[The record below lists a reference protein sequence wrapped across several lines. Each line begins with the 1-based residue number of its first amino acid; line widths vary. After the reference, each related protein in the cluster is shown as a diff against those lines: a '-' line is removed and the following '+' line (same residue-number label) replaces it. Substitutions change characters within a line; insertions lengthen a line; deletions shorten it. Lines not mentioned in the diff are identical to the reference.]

1 MAELKLTHQDRY
13 GNNVKFEEL
22 LKNKSASEQFAIR
35 YFAGVPIKSGCFN
48 KTFATDTDYLNIVN
62 EQVGSLESRKIR
74 ALSRLGVD
82 EDQVCEIP
90 PVCFQ
95 GFTLLADEV
104 KGIKHDWVRLTAN
117 GHIVTP
123 TKELTWLFFGNEQV
137 YVYKIRVDTCDNSL
151 KSERTQEYFYKDVT
165 AFASSSDSI
174 RTKVPTI
181 KKGCGQEVVE
191 LVDRTVDK
199 ESFRIVVPG
208 EIFEC
213 PLSPEDDNESKISAM
228 KQKLREKKNG

>member
-1 MAELKLTHQDRY
+1 MAELTHLDRY
-13 GNNVKFEEL
+13 GNNVTISEL
-22 LKNKSASEQFAIR
+22 LKNKSPSEQIAIR
-35 YFAGVPIKSGCFN
+35 YFISVPIKSGCFS

-62 EQVGSLESRKIR
+62 EQVGSLEGRKTR

-95 GFTLLADEV
+95 GFTLLENDV
-104 KGIKHDWVRLTAN
+104 KGIKNDWIRLTAS

-137 YVYKIRVDTCDNSL
+137 FVYKVRIDTCDNSL

-174 RTKVPTI
+174 RTKVPNI
-181 KKGCGQEVVE
+181 KKGCGSETVE
-191 LVDRTVDK
+191 YVDRNVDK

-228 KQKLREKKNG
+228 KQKLREKKNS